1 MNQFVV
7 RALSQIDWLTVLD
20 VAESRT
26 GPGRFNADGDK
37 LAGLLGRVSSERQC
51 VLKCLPICNYV
62 IGWKNDHDRS
72 MIAHSH
78 PPCAECDC
86 RGGVAFGRLGHDV
99 LLWKISEQLSNCA
112 LLFRIDKNQ
121 NLLARDKPIETRKS
135 LFQSSFLRDAALQLL
150 RPRS

>member
-26 GPGRFNADGDK
+26 GPGRFNADCDK

-62 IGWKNDHDRS
+62 IGRKNDHDRS
-72 MIAHSH
+72 MIARCY
-78 PPCAECDC
+78 PPSGVCEC
-86 RGGVAFGRLGHDV
+86 RGSVASRRVGHDV
-99 LLWKISEQLSNCA
+99 
-112 LLFRIDKNQ
+112 
-121 NLLARDKPIETRKS
+121 
-135 LFQSSFLRDAALQLL
+135 
-150 RPRS
+150 